1 VTSDPTPT
9 EQRRFVSLGTRL
21 AVVTVAVVALA
32 TALGFVEVTRRE
44 RVAALE
50 AKRTAATM
58 VADLLAAS
66 LAAPLDFMDEDAIQA
81 ALSHLRDNREV
92 AYAAARGA
100 GKAEPVAELSRP
112 GVAVPAWAPDDVESR
127 TVLEPERVVAVRR
140 VRGREGHA
148 VGSLRLHISLAAE
161 NAAYAA
167 TRWRILGY
175 CLALAAGTAA
185 LLIAFAR
192 RQIVRPLAQLAG
204 SARAVERG
212 ELGGHVHLERHD
224 EIGRLAQ
231 AMNAM
236 SDAIFDR
243 ERRLAEA
250 HHRLRE
256 LFDHMRQ
263 GIVVIDRDGRLIGSS
278 SRQARHLF
286 SPRDA
291 SLRPGSDDQEL
302 EGRPLVELL
311 HGSERWTVEARA
323 LEQWLELAFQ
333 ATPALWHEVEA
344 LAPREADLC
353 DDRGPRGRQLRLEFR
368 PIFDGDRVAR
378 VMLLAS
384 DETER
389 RQLERELSAQGE
401 AVAAMRRLVAGGGQV
416 FVRFLETAHRRL
428 QRAGEALAASG
439 GQTSAADALT
449 SIFQEVHTLRGE
461 AMAFDLRAL
470 AEVLRSVEDVL
481 AERRADPAVGA
492 PLDANEAIAHG
503 LRSAELL
510 VAEAERAFVA
520 ASPLGAA
527 ALEQVTVDRR
537 DVARLGELVGDADG
551 PLAAVAARL
560 LARPFGESV
569 HALAEKV
576 PRWAEG
582 DGKRARLEIE
592 SPAARV
598 PAPLARVLGGV
609 LVHLVKN
616 AIAHGIEPPAARRAA
631 AKPEVGSVRVSAEE
645 RPGGAVEVVVADDG
659 AGAAEGSMVARA
671 SAAGEPLAGGASRSS
686 RAQSSDI
693 AGRGVGLA
701 AAVGDLAA
709 VGYELVVSSQ
719 PGRGCRFTVRARARR
734 GDDGR
739 DAARAAQH
747 PGGGR

>member
-1 VTSDPTPT
+1 V
-9 EQRRFVSLGTRL
+9 QRRFVSLGTRL

-32 TALGFVEVTRRE
+32 TMLGFVEVTRRE

-66 LAAPLDFMDEDAIQA
+66 LAAPLDFVDEDAIQA
-81 ALSHLRDNREV
+81 ALSHLRDNHEV
-92 AYAAARGA
+92 AYAAAREA
-100 GKAEPVAELSRP
+100 GKAAPVAELSRP
-112 GVAVPAWAPDDVESR
+112 GVATPAWAPADAEPR
-127 TVLEPERVVAVRR
+127 TVLEPDEVVAVRE
-140 VRGREGHA
+140 VRGRDGRT
-148 VGSLRLHISLAAE
+148 VGTLRLHISLAAE

-175 CLALAAGTAA
+175 CLLLAAGTAA

-192 RQIVRPLAQLAG
+192 RQIVRPLAQLSG

-212 ELGGHVHLERHD
+212 ELAGHVHVERND

-250 HHRLRE
+250 HNRLRE

-263 GIVVIDRDGRLIGSS
+263 GIVVVDRDGRVIGSS
-278 SRQARHLF
+278 SRQARRLF
-286 SPRDA
+286 SPRDT
-291 SLRPGSDDQEL
+291 SLPPGSDDQAL

-311 HGSERWTVEARA
+311 HGSEGWTVEARA
-323 LEQWLELAFQ
+323 LQQWLELAFQ
-333 ATPALWHEVEA
+333 ATPELWDEVEA
-344 LAPREADLC
+344 LAPREADLG
-353 DDRGPRGRQLRLEFR
+353 DGRGPRGRQLRLEFR

-389 RQLERELSAQGE
+389 RRLERELSAQGE

-428 QRAGEALAASG
+428 QRARELLSASG
-439 GQTSAADALT
+439 QAMPVSDTLA

-461 AMAFDLRAL
+461 AMAFDVRAL

-481 AERRADPAVGA
+481 AERRADPAADA

-503 LRSAELL
+503 LRSAEEL

-551 PLAAVAARL
+551 PLAAVSARL

-582 DGKRARLEIE
+582 DGKRARLEVE

-609 LVHLVKN
+609 LTHLVKN
-616 AIAHGIEPPAARRAA
+616 AIAHGIESPAARRAA
-631 AKPEVGSVRVSAEE
+631 GKPEVGSVRVSAEE
-645 RPGGAVEVVVADDG
+645 RTGGAVEIVVADDG
-659 AGAAEGSMVARA
+659 AGAPEGSTVARA
-671 SAAGEPLAGGASRSS
+671 SARGEPLGGGVSRSS
-686 RAQSSDI
+686 RAEGSDL

-701 AAVGDLAA
+701 AAVGDLAT
-709 VGYELVVSSQ
+709 VGYELAVSSE
-719 PGRGCRFTVRARARR
+719 PGRGCRFTMRARPRR
-734 GDDGR
+734 ADD
-739 DAARAAQH
+739 ARAAASAAGLA
-747 PGGGR
+747 GGGQ